1 MMAFNKPAI
10 TPEQQLTL
18 LQQRGL
24 SILDR
29 PRALAFLQ
37 SVSFFRLTP
46 YMRPF
51 QVNAQH
57 NFIAGTGFRQLAE
70 LYDFDRRLRLLVI
83 DAIERAEVA
92 VRGHI
97 SNHMGTTYES
107 HWYLDAEHFKNN
119 DQHNRLLDEIRRK
132 QDNELRDY
140 HRECQRIDKLK
151 TDSTRKAKLKQ
162 KRQQES
168 YARHYALTY
177 STPQLMPNWAMVEE
191 ITLGTLSHLYKNLS
205 KDSDKKAIARGLGL
219 EAPLLESWLHTL
231 TAVRNICAHHSRL
244 WNRELGI
251 KPAVPK
257 SGRIAWP
264 DYLRNGNVN
273 LHTRAAVILPILQ
286 HFMIYCAP
294 HASWKQ
300 RLAELFNEFPNTP
313 LARMG
318 LPNDW
323 QQDPFWQII

>member
-1 MMAFNKPAI
+1 MMTFNKPAI

-18 LQQRGL
+18 LEQRGL
-24 SILDR
+24 TIVDR

-51 QVNAQH
+51 QINAQH

-70 LYDFDRRLRLLVI
+70 IYDFDRRLRLLVI

-92 VRGHI
+92 VRGHL
-97 SNHMGTTYES
+97 SNHMGTTYGS
-107 HWYLDAEHFKNN
+107 HWYLDPAHFKNTE
-119 DQHNRLLDEIRRK
+119 QHSRLIDEIRRK
-132 QDNELRDY
+132 QDGELRDY
-140 HRECQRIDKLK
+140 HKECARIDKLN
-151 TDSTRKAKLKQ
+151 TDAARKAKLKQ

-177 STPQLMPNWAMVEE
+177 QTPELMPNWAMVEE
-191 ITLGTLSHLYKNLS
+191 ITLGSLSHLYKNLS

-231 TAVRNICAHHSRL
+231 TMVRNLCAHHSRL

-251 KPAVPK
+251 KPAAPK
-257 SGRIAWP
+257 SRRIAWP
-264 DYLRNGNVN
+264 AYLRDGNN
-273 LHTRAAVILPILQ
+273 ALHTRAAVILPILQ
-286 HFMIYCAP
+286 HFMTQCAP

-300 RLAELFNEFPNTP
+300 RLIELFKAFPNTP
-313 LARMG
+313 LSAMG
-318 LPNDW
+318 LPHDW
-323 QQDPFWQII
+323 QQDPFWQNH

>member
-1 MMAFNKPAI
+1 MMTFNKPAI
-10 TPEQQLTL
+10 TPEQQLSL
-18 LQQRGL
+18 LEERGL
-24 SILDR
+24 LIIDR

-51 QVNAQH
+51 QKNTQH
-57 NFIAGTGFRQLAE
+57 NFIDGTGFRQLAD

-92 VRGHI
+92 IRGHI
-97 SNHMGTTYES
+97 SNHMGTNYGS
-107 HWYLDAEHFKNN
+107 HWYLEPLYFKNQA
-119 DQHNRLLDEIRRK
+119 QHDRLLEEIKRK

-140 HRECQRIDKLK
+140 HRECSRIEKLNTDTARK
-151 TDSTRKAKLKQ
+151 TQLKQ

-177 STPQLMPNWAMVEE
+177 QTPELMPNWAMVEE

-219 EAPLLESWLHTL
+219 EAPILESWLHTL
-231 TAVRNICAHHSRL
+231 TIVRNICAHHSRL

-251 KPAVPK
+251 KPATPK
-257 SGRIAWP
+257 SKRIVWP
-264 DYLRNGNVN
+264 NYLQKGNAA

-286 HFMIYCAP
+286 HFMKHCAP

-300 RLAELFNEFPNTP
+300 RLTELFSEFPNIHLP
-313 LARMG
+313 AMG
-318 LPNDW
+318 LPEHW
-323 QQDPFWQII
+323 QQDPFWQN